1 MPRLRPPRK
10 EQFCRR
16 YVGSL
21 NAAAAAR
28 YAGYAPQSCRTTA
41 YKLLRE
47 PAVQARIAELQA
59 EDARQV
65 GRETETIIGKLESV
79 FRLAVEYHHFSSA
92 VRILE
97 MQAKLAGIRPLV
109 PDGGKGG
116 DPDGK
121 MAANPLGVI
130 DKLKPTKAKISND
143 NLDEDDEK
151 RVAAEIAAIA
161 ATRTAGKR
169 SA

>member
-1 MPRLRPPRK
+1 
-10 EQFCRR
+10 
-16 YVGSL
+16 
-21 NAAAAAR
+21 
-28 YAGYAPQSCRTTA
+28 
-41 YKLLRE
+41 
-47 PAVQARIAELQA
+47 
-59 EDARQV
+59 
-65 GRETETIIGKLESV
+65 
-79 FRLAVEYHHFSSA
+79 
-92 VRILE
+92 
-97 MQAKLAGIRPLV
+97 
-109 PDGGKGG
+109 
-116 DPDGK
+116 